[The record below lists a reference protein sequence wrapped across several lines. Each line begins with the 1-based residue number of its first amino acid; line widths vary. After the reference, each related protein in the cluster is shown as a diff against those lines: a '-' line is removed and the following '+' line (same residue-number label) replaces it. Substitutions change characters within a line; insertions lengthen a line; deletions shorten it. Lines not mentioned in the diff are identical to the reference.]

1 MITYLKQTG
10 SAIIYF
16 NNEILWGYIGLFLI
30 LSSIFYLTFRSRF
43 MVIRDFPKIFQYF
56 LTSSRAPKE
65 NKFGTSSLKVFFA
78 SLGGCIGIGNLATV
92 AMAIKLGGPGALFW
106 VCLVSFL
113 GAIVK
118 YAEIFLGLKFRV
130 RNTFRGYDGG
140 PMYFLQKAF
149 PKLRFL
155 PVLSCVFLCIYGVD
169 IYMFSVVKTSFVHN
183 FSLPTTPVVLM
194 LLALVLV
201 SVWGGIERV
210 GGISTVLLPVFLVLY
225 AGLSLWMLVEYRD
238 VFPGLLKTVLIS
250 AFTGHG
256 AVGGFVGSTFIL
268 TLSKGLSSAAYAS
281 DIGVGFASVLQSEV
295 ASDDIQKQ
303 ASLSIFVVFLNT
315 FVVCLCSMLLIL
327 VTNVWQLPIMD
338 GGLLIQKALTTSF
351 KNMSYFM
358 PFFLFLVGYP
368 SLISSLLVGVKAA
381 RFIHKKWGPRF
392 YYLYAIFSFVIF
404 SYFSSYYALIFL
416 VLASGLLNVINMTA
430 ILKLRRDI
438 DFTL

>member
-1 MITYLKQTG
+1 MIIYLKQIG
-10 SAIIYF
+10 SAILYF

-56 LTSSRAPKE
+56 LTSCRAPKE
-65 NKFGTSSLKVFFA
+65 SRFGTSSLKVFFA

-130 RNTFRGYDGG
+130 RNAFRGYDGG
-140 PMYFLQKAF
+140 PMYFLKKAF
-149 PKLRFL
+149 PRLTFL
-155 PVLSCVFLCIYGVD
+155 PVFACVFLCIYGVD

-183 FSLPTTPVVLM
+183 FSLPPTPVVLV
-194 LLALVLV
+194 LLTLVLV

-210 GGISTVLLPVFLVLY
+210 GGVSTVLLPVFLVMY
-225 AGLSLWMLVEYRD
+225 TGLSLWVFVEYRD
-238 VFPGLLKTVLIS
+238 AFPGLLKTIFVS

-315 FVVCLCSMLLIL
+315 FIVCLCSMLLIL

-338 GGLLIQKALTTSF
+338 GGLLIQKALTSSF
-351 KNMSYFM
+351 KNMPYFM
-358 PFFLFLVGYP
+358 PFFF
-368 SLISSLLVGVKAA
+368 
-381 RFIHKKWGPRF
+381 FW
-392 YYLYAIFSFVIF
+392 
-404 SYFSSYYALIFL
+404 
-416 VLASGLLNVINMTA
+416 
-430 ILKLRRDI
+430 
-438 DFTL
+438 